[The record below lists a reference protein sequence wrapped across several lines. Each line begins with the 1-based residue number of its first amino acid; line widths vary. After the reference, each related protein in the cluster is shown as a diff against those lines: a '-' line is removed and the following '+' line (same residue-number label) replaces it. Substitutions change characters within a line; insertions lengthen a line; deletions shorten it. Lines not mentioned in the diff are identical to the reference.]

1 MNMSHIETRRKSKL
15 GTVLVYVAI
24 AVLLIINLFPVY
36 WMFIG
41 SLKDRTEVYS
51 NPPVF
56 WPKELKWSNF
66 TKALD
71 RGGARGI
78 RNSLIVAG
86 TGALLSVV
94 LGSLAA
100 YSIARYKTGGDFLS
114 FWILSI
120 RMAPPIAGII
130 PIFIMMRYTR
140 LLDKHAALILSYF
153 LFNLPFAVWLTKGF
167 FEDIP
172 ADVEGAA
179 LVDGWN
185 RFQAFWRVALPLAVP
200 ALIVTGLFCF
210 IFSWNEFL
218 FALVLTRSK
227 AVTLPVIISGMVG
240 GHEIMWGEISALSV
254 LTSLP
259 VTILAMLLQKYL
271 VRGLTFG
278 AMRG

>member
-1 MNMSHIETRRKSKL
+1 MSHIETRRKSKL

-114 FWILSI
+114 LWILSI

-130 PIFIMMRYTR
+130 PIFIMMRYAR
-140 LLDKHAALILSYF
+140 LLDKHAALILSYRR
-153 LFNLPFAVWLTKGF
+153 LEQVSGVLEGCT
-167 FEDIP
+167 P
-172 ADVEGAA
+172 ARSACTDRYGPVLLHVLLERVPICSGSHQVEGGHIAGDH
-179 LVDGWN
+179 LWN
-185 RFQAFWRVALPLAVP
+185 
-200 ALIVTGLFCF
+200 
-210 IFSWNEFL
+210 
-218 FALVLTRSK
+218 
-227 AVTLPVIISGMVG
+227 G
-240 GHEIMWGEISALSV
+240 GRA
-254 LTSLP
+254 
-259 VTILAMLLQKYL
+259 
-271 VRGLTFG
+271 
-278 AMRG
+278 

>member
-1 MNMSHIETRRKSKL
+1 MSHIETRRRSKL

-66 TKALD
+66 TKALE

-86 TGALLSVV
+86 TGALLSVI

-100 YSIARYKTGGDFLS
+100 YSIARYRTGGDFLS

-130 PIFIMMRYTR
+130 PIFIMMRYAR

-179 LVDGWN
+179 LVDGWS

>member
-1 MNMSHIETRRKSKL
+1 
-15 GTVLVYVAI
+15 
-24 AVLLIINLFPVY
+24 
-36 WMFIG
+36 
-41 SLKDRTEVYS
+41 
-51 NPPVF
+51 
-56 WPKELKWSNF
+56 
-66 TKALD
+66 
-71 RGGARGI
+71 
-78 RNSLIVAG
+78 
-86 TGALLSVV
+86 V

-259 VTILAMLLQKYL
+259 VTILAMLLQRYL

>member
-1 MNMSHIETRRKSKL
+1 MSHIETRRKSKL

-24 AVLLIINLFPVY
+24 GVLLIITLFPVY

-130 PIFIMMRYTR
+130 PIFIMMRYAR

>member
-1 MNMSHIETRRKSKL
+1 MSHIETRRKSKL

-24 AVLLIINLFPVY
+24 AVLLIITLFPVY

-130 PIFIMMRYTR
+130 PIFIMMRYAR

>member
-1 MNMSHIETRRKSKL
+1 MNTIETRKRRKS
-15 GTVLVYVAI
+15 TNVLVYAAI

-41 SLKDRTEVYS
+41 SLKARSEVYT

-56 WPKELKWSNF
+56 FPKKLQWSNF
-66 TKALD
+66 TSALN

-86 TGALLSVV
+86 TGAVLSVV

-100 YSIARYKTGGDFLS
+100 YSIARYKTGGDGLS

-130 PIFIMMRYTR
+130 PVFMIMRYAR
-140 LLDKHAALILSYF
+140 LLDKHAALILAYF

-172 ADVEGAA
+172 ADIEGAA
-179 LVDGWN
+179 LVDGFN
-185 RFQAFWRVALPLAVP
+185 RLQVFWRVALPLAVP

-218 FALVLTRSK
+218 FSLVLTRSK

>member
-1 MNMSHIETRRKSKL
+1 MSTIETRKRRKS
-15 GTVLVYVAI
+15 TNVLVYIAI
-24 AVLLIINLFPVY
+24 AVLLAINLFPVY

-41 SLKDRTEVYS
+41 SLKARDEVYS
-51 NPPVF
+51 DPPVF
-56 WPKELKWSNF
+56 FPKEPQWSNF
-66 TKALD
+66 ARALD
-71 RGGARGI
+71 RGGAKGI

-86 TGALLSVV
+86 VGALLSIV

-100 YSIARYKTGGDFLS
+100 YSIARYKTGGEGLS

-130 PIFIMMRYTR
+130 PIFIMMRYAR
-140 LLDKHAALILSYF
+140 LLDKHAALILAYF

-172 ADVEGAA
+172 ADIEGAA
-179 LVDGWN
+179 LVDGFN
-185 RFQAFWRVALPLAVP
+185 RFQVFWRVALPLAVP

-218 FALVLTRSK
+218 FSLVLTRSK

-259 VTILAMLLQKYL
+259 VTVLAMLLQKYL

>member
-1 MNMSHIETRRKSKL
+1 MSHIETRRKSKL

-130 PIFIMMRYTR
+130 PIFIMMRYAR

-227 AVTLPVIISGMVG
+227 AATLPVIISGMVG

>member
-1 MNMSHIETRRKSKL
+1 MSHIETRRKSKL

-78 RNSLIVAG
+78 KNSLIVAG
-86 TGALLSVV
+86 IGALLSVV

-130 PIFIMMRYTR
+130 PIFIMMRYAR